1 MPRTLDPEAHA
12 IRRDAFIDV
21 AQRLIQ
27 VKGYE
32 QMSIQDVLDE
42 LDASR
47 GAFYHY
53 FDAKEALLAAVVG
66 RIAATATATLEPI
79 VADPTLTAIEK
90 FEGIFSS
97 LARWKGERRE
107 LMLAILQV
115 WLSDDNAIVR
125 ERLRK
130 DTVVLIAPLL
140 ATILRQGNAEGTFAV
155 NSPDDAARVLISVI
169 QGSGD
174 IASELFFAR
183 QAGTVGF
190 DVVERSFAAY
200 TEALERIL
208 GVAPGSLNLAD
219 QSVLHEWYD

>member
-12 IRRDAFIDV
+12 VRRDAFIDV

-53 FDAKEALLAAVVG
+53 FDAKEELLAAVVE

-79 VADPTLTAIEK
+79 VVDPDLTAIQK
-90 FEGIFSS
+90 FEGIFAG

-140 ATILRQGNAEGTFAV
+140 ATILRQGNAEGTFSV
-155 NSPDDAARVLISVI
+155 SSPDEAARVLISLI

-183 QAGTVGF
+183 QAGTVEF
-190 DVVERSFAAY
+190 DVVERAFAAY
-200 TEALERIL
+200 SEALERIL
-208 GVAPGSLNLAD
+208 GVSAGSLNLAD
-219 QSVLHEWYD
+219 PATLHDWYD

>member
-1 MPRTLDPEAHA
+1 MPRTLDAEAHA
-12 IRRDAFIDV
+12 VRRDAFVDV

-27 VKGYE
+27 AKGYE

-53 FDAKEALLAAVVG
+53 FEAKEELLAAVVE

-79 VADPTLTAIEK
+79 VADPDLTAIQK
-90 FEGIFSS
+90 FEGIFAG

-130 DTVVLIAPLL
+130 DTVALIAPLL
-140 ATILRQGNAEGTFAV
+140 AAILRQGNAEGTFSV
-155 NSPDDAARVLISVI
+155 SSPDAAARVLISLI

-174 IASELFFAR
+174 VASELFFAR
-183 QAGTVGF
+183 QAGTVEF
-190 DVVERSFAAY
+190 DVVERAFAAY
-200 TEALERIL
+200 SEAFERIL
-208 GVAPGSLNLAD
+208 GVTAGSLNLAD
-219 QSVLHEWYD
+219 VPTLHDWYD